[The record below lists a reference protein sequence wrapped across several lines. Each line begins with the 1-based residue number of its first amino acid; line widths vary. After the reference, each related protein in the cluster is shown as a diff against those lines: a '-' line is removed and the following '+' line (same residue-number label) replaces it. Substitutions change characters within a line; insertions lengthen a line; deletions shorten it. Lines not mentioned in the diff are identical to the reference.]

1 MSISDNSNSDENSVD
16 LIDLIIQIWKDK
28 YYILFI
34 VISFVAFSIYQLN
47 NATFT
52 YDIFLKVTPSKQISS
67 SQKNSQF
74 LGLATIIG
82 LSTPQSSTGNEFEM
96 YKTIIVSR
104 IVSNALALD
113 KQFIESYSK
122 EEDFD
127 FPKDLLEK
135 KFITIVDE
143 SWRSVLKSFLGLPSH
158 TKRITLEDLVHEKI
172 TSKIS
177 VSTDTISNITTVNFK
192 SINPDFGIKLLKKVH
207 EIADNELKKRSL
219 KRTNDYISF
228 LNEQL
233 LKTTKQDQRL
243 SLISTLAE
251 QQRSRMIASSD
262 LSYAADLFGNLYQS
276 NSPTEPRIRNIVLIY
291 FSIGFFTGLFISILK
306 YFFKF
311 KKS

>member
-1 MSISDNSNSDENSVD
+1 MSVSNNSNSSENSVD
-16 LIDLIIQIWKDK
+16 LIDLMIQIWKDK
-28 YYILFI
+28 YYILLII
-34 VISFVAFSIYQLN
+34 VSFVAFSIFQLN

-52 YDIFLKVTPSKQISS
+52 YDIYFKVTPSTQMSS
-67 SQKNSQF
+67 SQDNSRF
-74 LGLATIIG
+74 IGLASIIG

-113 KQFIESYSK
+113 KQFIENYSK

-143 SWRSVLKSFLGLPSH
+143 SWRSVLKNFLGLPSH
-158 TKRITLEDLVHEKI
+158 TKRVTLEDLVHKKI

-219 KRTNDYISF
+219 KRTSDYISF

-262 LSYAADLFGNLYQS
+262 LSYAADLFGNLVGV
-276 NSPTEPRIRNIVLIY
+276 IIAIII
-291 FSIGFFTGLFISILK
+291 F
-306 YFFKF
+306 YFFKKNENF
-311 KKS
+311 KN

>member
-16 LIDLIIQIWKDK
+16 LIDLTLQIWKDK

-34 VISFVAFSIYQLN
+34 VFSFLAFSIYQLN

-52 YDIFLKVTPSKQISS
+52 YDIYFKVTPSTQMS
-67 SQKNSQF
+67 NSQDNSRF
-74 LGLATIIG
+74 IGLASIIG

-113 KQFIESYSK
+113 KQFIENYSK

-143 SWRSVLKSFLGLPSH
+143 SWRSVLKNFLGLPSH
-158 TKRITLEDLVHEKI
+158 TKRVTLEDLVHEKI

-219 KRTNDYISF
+219 KRTSDYISF

-262 LSYAADLFGNLYQS
+262 LSYAADLFGVPYQS

-291 FSIGFFTGLFISILK
+291 FSIGFFLGLFISILK
-306 YFFKF
+306 YFIKPR
-311 KKS
+311 KP